1 MLGADDLRR
10 RGQTGS
16 YGYTGN
22 SGKNRSNAYYMLES
36 KNKNSNR
43 KPDQMSHET
52 SLEDQ
57 MMGNEPRDFNSQEG
71 GDEESQR
78 STSRIVKGPNHKSID
93 EQS

>member
-16 YGYTGN
+16 YGYTGD
-22 SGKNRSNAYYMLES
+22 SGKNRSNAYYMLEP
-36 KNKNSNR
+36 KNKSSNR
-43 KPDQMSHET
+43 KADQKFHET
-52 SLEDQ
+52 SLEDEL
-57 MMGNEPRDFNSQEG
+57 MGNGPRDFNSQEG

-78 STSRIVKGPNHKSID
+78 STSRIVRGLNHTFIN